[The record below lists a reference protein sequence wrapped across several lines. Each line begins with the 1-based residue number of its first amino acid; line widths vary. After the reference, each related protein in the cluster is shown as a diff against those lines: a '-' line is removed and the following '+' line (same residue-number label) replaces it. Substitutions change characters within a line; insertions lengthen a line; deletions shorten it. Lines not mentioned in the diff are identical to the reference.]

1 MADDHEEHLEPPAKP
16 SIEDPGAHDLESSDS
31 EDHFSDAQSGLEPS
45 SADNGPSVPAVNI
58 PHTRVEKVDD
68 EASYGDE
75 PGTEAYRLREQDAI
89 PDEIEVVPESKTPRP
104 STPINKP
111 STPSGGQPIPLMI
124 VEKVD
129 PETPSHGEIPGTLAH
144 DMRAADA
151 VPDLVVRSGNH
162 SRSSSVSRSRAGSTP
177 GDLPIPITKVEK
189 IDSSPRHGEVPGT
202 KAYELRRGDAEPDI
216 VEEVG
221 DVAGKDISVPGSSE
235 RLTGS
240 GSPTS
245 PGARSP
251 IINHARRKSSA
262 AGRKGT
268 TPVITDEYNEDEDG
282 SDGGFGDDFDDFEEG
297 EDAEFG
303 DFDDGFQEA
312 APAPPPPQSIPVTPS
327 FPVLDF
333 ADLDSPEEIQ
343 AATEQYMNALF
354 PPDSI
359 DTSVLPPLSASNSIF
374 LTPRSASLWS
384 QLVAPPP
391 LQPPNWIRSRI
402 RRLFLVSLG
411 VPVDLDE
418 ILPAS
423 KQKKL
428 ILPSMNLNPSG
439 SGSPRNS
446 TDTRSVSRLKQG
458 GDGNASSTS
467 VDSQGKPSR
476 SDSSRRRK
484 GPPPA
489 PQLDLI
495 SARQLCSFTDEALE
509 GLTLEELKKHVET
522 LEDMQGTAKEV
533 LEYWTKRTD
542 EKLGDREA
550 FEGVIENL
558 VKHARKVRK

>member
-1 MADDHEEHLEPPAKP
+1 MADDHEEHLEPPART
-16 SIEDPGAHDLESSDS
+16 SIDDPGAHDLESSDS
-31 EDHFSDAQSGLEPS
+31 EDHFSDAQSGLEPAS
-45 SADNGPSVPAVNI
+45 TDDSPSVPAVNI
-58 PHTRVEKVDD
+58 PHTRVEKIDD
-68 EASYGDE
+68 EASYGEE
-75 PGTEAYRLREQDAI
+75 PGTEAYRLREQDAA
-89 PDEIEVVPESKTPRP
+89 PDEIEIVPEHRTPGV
-104 STPINKP
+104 STPISKP
-111 STPSGGQPIPLMI
+111 STPPGGQPIPLMI

-129 PETPSHGEIPGTLAH
+129 PSTPSHGEVPGTLAH
-144 DMRAADA
+144 DLRAADS
-151 VPDLVVRSGNH
+151 VPDLVVRSGER
-162 SRSSSVSRSRAGSTP
+162 SRSSSTRSRAGSTP

-221 DVAGKDISVPGSSE
+221 EAPGKGISISCTSE

-245 PGARSP
+245 PGVRSP

-268 TPVITDEYNEDEDG
+268 TPVATDEYNEDEDG

-303 DFDDGFQEA
+303 DFNDGFQEA

-333 ADLDSPEEIQ
+333 AELDSPEEIQ
-343 AATEQYMNALF
+343 AATETYMNALF

-359 DTSVLPPLSASNSIF
+359 DTSVLPPISAENSIF

-428 ILPSMNLNPSG
+428 ILPSMNLNPA

-446 TDTRSVSRLKQG
+446 TDSRSISRLKQG
-458 GDGNASSTS
+458 EGNASSTS

-476 SDSSRRRK
+476 SDSRRRK

-509 GLTLEELKKHVET
+509 GLTIEELKAHVKK
-522 LEDMQGTAKEV
+522 LEAMQGTAKEV